1 MLILCS
7 GVCLG
12 YIDVG
17 ADGDSG
23 YGGGGDGG
31 VDDALKVV
39 MVIMVVMVEMMLVMM
54 ILVDWRCWVL
64 CSCLEMFMSPLIM
77 NYLTFSNTN
86 CETSQSG
93 VMRF

>member
-23 YGGGGDGG
+23 YGGGVDGG
-31 VDDALKVV
+31 VDDDGGDGDYGGNGGGDGGDDDAGRL
-39 MVIMVVMVEMMLVMM
+39 E
-54 ILVDWRCWVL
+54 VL
-64 CSCLEMFMSPLIM
+64 GAM
-77 NYLTFSNTN
+77 
-86 CETSQSG
+86 
-93 VMRF
+93 